1 MTVGELTAQMVVEAK
16 RLGFSEA
23 TIWRG
28 WMPGA
33 GMVAKYYRE
42 QGLCVYDPAVTDKF
56 LQKLEDRYASGEVS
70 YNYLRQIRQITRR
83 LNEFYLTGTLRIDAT
98 QHGTK
103 YVLSSHSERLVDLFA
118 AHQEYGASPYRPADE
133 RYRSTPQALHSGFPR
148 RRIRGILANLILH
161 GTKKCP

>member
-1 MTVGELTAQMVVEAK
+1 
-16 RLGFSEA
+16 
-23 TIWRG
+23 
-28 WMPGA
+28 
-33 GMVAKYYRE
+33 MVAKYYRE

-103 YVLSSHSERLVDLFA
+103 YVLSSHSERLVDLFV
-118 AHQEYGASPYRPADE
+118 AHQEYG
-133 RYRSTPQALHSGFPR
+133 Q
-148 RRIRGILANLILH
+148 IRGMTPCGRSASIFAILKGLGMKHWRL
-161 GTKKCP
+161 